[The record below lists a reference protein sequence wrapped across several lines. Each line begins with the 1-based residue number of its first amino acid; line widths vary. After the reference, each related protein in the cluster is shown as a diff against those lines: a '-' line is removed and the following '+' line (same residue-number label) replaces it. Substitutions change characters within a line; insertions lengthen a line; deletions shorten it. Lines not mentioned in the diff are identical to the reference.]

1 MALDEPEKLEGVV
14 DILKDLGA
22 WLATLGIADF
32 RMAAKKDI
40 GQCIAADRRIKL
52 DPLFGALGIREKVIY
67 YY

>member
-1 MALDEPEKLEGVV
+1 MALDEPEKLEGVA
-14 DILKDLGA
+14 DILRDLGA
-22 WLATLGIADF
+22 WLETLGNAEF

-40 GQCIAADRRIKL
+40 GHCVAADRRIKL